1 MKTRGNSTSELRT
14 SVTHRQVNFTSWW
27 VAPDGWCHA
36 SRGSV
41 VMTSECNTS
50 LQFHREYFCFKYAFC
65 RITQNTH
72 IPAVLVWRW
81 WWWWWCWNNIE
92 ACNMH
97 RLRATWILSSVT
109 LHAQPTSVI
118 LCGAWVPATASSK
131 GTSLSSTLKKK
142 LRKKLTIDLK
152 YPPKIA
158 NNSKPKY
165 IKHEGGKWQF

>member
-1 MKTRGNSTSELRT
+1 M
-14 SVTHRQVNFTSWW
+14 
-27 VAPDGWCHA
+27 
-36 SRGSV
+36 
-41 VMTSECNTS
+41 
-50 LQFHREYFCFKYAFC
+50 
-65 RITQNTH
+65 
-72 IPAVLVWRW
+72 WRW

-165 IKHEGGKWQF
+165 IKHEGGKWQFEQVVFKCWKIRKEINCKPVPSVQAGPPPRPVPPYPLPSQQTHTNSLNENSN

>member
-50 LQFHREYFCFKYAFC
+50 LQFHREYFCFSMPSVEQH
-65 RITQNTH
+65 RIHTFQRYWCGDGGDDDDVEITSKH
-72 IPAVLVWRW
+72 VTCIAWGQLESYQAWHFMLSQQVLYSAGHGYQLLPAVKV
-81 WWWWWCWNNIE
+81 
-92 ACNMH
+92 H
-97 RLRATWILSSVT
+97 RCHPHW
-109 LHAQPTSVI
+109 
-118 LCGAWVPATASSK
+118 
-131 GTSLSSTLKKK
+131 KKK

-165 IKHEGGKWQF
+165 IKHEGGK